1 MSKTANLP
9 APTDTQVVIYEAKG
23 GQKITLSLSIVKDF
37 LVTGKKEFIT
47 EQEIVFF
54 MGVCK
59 ARGLNP
65 FAKDC
70 YLVKYSQ
77 SDPAAIIVA
86 IDFYRSRAK
95 AQKDCTGWQKGVL
108 CFNKKDGS
116 VRDSNG
122 LVLPTEELVGGWF
135 EAQPVG
141 WSAPQRLEVNLGG
154 YSKDN
159 AFWKGMKAA
168 TMIMKVAESQGLRT
182 CWPDEFGGTLVAE
195 EIGELSEGLTTMGEL
210 IPEPQGAIAQSEPDS
225 KTIDFSTLK
234 NFPAF
239 DALVGPKIQDLHPE
253 DQETRAQHLSLY
265 LNKNTQAA
273 AKQHKMPPAKAAEK
287 VLDHFIAR
295 FEEIW
300 GKFLTWENMPEHP
313 WNQEQAD
320 KNRPWVDPKATVT
333 EPGAEA
339 GPAEKAEAETS
350 GEDEG
355 PATEGEGQAE
365 EPFEARKNRVWGLVV
380 KKYGSTKDMKANVG
394 IARSADITE
403 DNVDEIEEKVT

>member
-1 MSKTANLP
+1 MAKEEQKGLVKYESRGQEVVLTA
-9 APTDTQVVIYEAKG
+9 
-23 GQKITLSLSIVKDF
+23 SIVREF
-37 LVTGKKEFIT
+37 LVTGKKELVT
-47 EQEIVFF
+47 DQEIYYFL
-54 MGVCK
+54 GICK
-59 ARGLNP
+59 ARQLNP
-65 FAKDC
+65 FVKDC
-70 YLVKYSQ
+70 YLIKYGSE
-77 SDPAAIIVA
+77 PAAIVTA
-86 IDFYRSRAK
+86 IDFYRSRAR
-95 AQKDCTGWQKGVL
+95 AQKDCVGWEAGVICQNNKTKELRYSKGI
-108 CFNKKDGS
+108 
-116 VRDSNG
+116 
-122 LVLPTEELVGGWF
+122 VLPDETLLGGWF
-135 EAQPVG
+135 RARPKG
-141 WSAPQRLEVNLGG
+141 WEIDFELEVNLDG
-154 YSKDN
+154 YIKKTSSGDITKFWSKPN
-159 AFWKGMKAA
+159 QPSQ
-168 TMIMKVAESQGLRT
+168 IRKVVESQGLRT
-182 CWPDEFGGTLVAE
+182 VWPDLFQGTVTGEELGVDLGDIDSLSGTPPSGGDIT
-195 EIGELSEGLTTMGEL
+195 
-210 IPEPQGAIAQSEPDS
+210 PKSEPDS
-225 KTIDFSTLK
+225 KTIDFSKLK
-234 NFPAF
+234 NFAAF
-239 DALVGPKIQDLHPE
+239 AALWGPKIQDLHPD
-253 DQETRAQHLSLY
+253 DQETRTRHLDLY